1 MARQINYDKLA
12 AIKQSTMELIA
23 QNGNQ
28 KTTISMVA
36 KHAGVSAGYLYTHF
50 DSKEAL
56 IDALIHDTY
65 LDVLGKL
72 MRIGQSG
79 KNIEEMLS
87 EFLCSLMN
95 IAYEDPVKA
104 KFLTSLA
111 HDERFIK
118 EFVME
123 DPHGIFKIAEKV
135 LVVGKREQV
144 FREDLSAEELLLVF
158 LNLPISSI
166 YYSFI
171 IDKGKDF
178 NAQMQQKVVRLC
190 LNALK

>member
-1 MARQINYDKLA
+1 MARQINYEKLKS
-12 AIKQSTMELIA
+12 IKKSTMELVS

-56 IDALIHDTY
+56 IDELIHDTY

-72 MRIGQSG
+72 VKIGESG
-79 KNIEEMLS
+79 KDIESMIS
-87 EFLCSLMN
+87 DFLMSLMN
-95 IAYEDPVKA
+95 LATEDPVKA

-123 DPHGIFKIAEKV
+123 DPHGVFKIAENV
-135 LVVGKREQV
+135 LVIGKKENV
-144 FREDLSAEELLLVF
+144 FRQDLSAEELLLVF

-171 IDKGKDF
+171 LDRGEGF
-178 NAQMQQKVVRLC
+178 YAQMQQKVVRLC
-190 LNALK
+190 LNALR